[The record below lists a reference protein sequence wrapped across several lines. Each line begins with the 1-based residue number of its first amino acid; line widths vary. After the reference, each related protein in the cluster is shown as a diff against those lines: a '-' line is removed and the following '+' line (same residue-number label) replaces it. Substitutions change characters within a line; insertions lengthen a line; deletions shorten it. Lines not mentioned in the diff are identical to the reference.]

1 MKMTT
6 CKVTDERFR
15 NAAKI
20 LDDWRFIY
28 EITPRGKLRAEPM
41 DLSISDRLIQKLGS
55 AGYFSLPC
63 RGGLIISQV
72 NQDELII
79 SVN

>member
-6 CKVTDERFR
+6 CNINDERFKA
-15 NAAKI
+15 AAKI

-41 DLSISDRLIQKLGS
+41 DLSISDKLINKLGG

-63 RGGLIISQV
+63 RGGLIISLK
-72 NQDELII
+72 DEGELYE
-79 SVN
+79 NH